1 MHAVEEFKTYGK
13 CVEVENPS
21 IFLIPSTLAHT
32 SANTKQGNNPY
43 EQYPLITT
51 ENILIAKYI
60 ISQKKTIFTPGS
72 EKVPMILGATGCGK
86 TALINFMVNYNYSY
100 LFGVTYICDRA

>member
-13 CVEVENPS
+13 CIEVENPS

-51 ENILIAKYI
+51 ENILIA
-60 ISQKKTIFTPGS
+60 T
-72 EKVPMILGATGCGK
+72 
-86 TALINFMVNYNYSY
+86 
-100 LFGVTYICDRA
+100 